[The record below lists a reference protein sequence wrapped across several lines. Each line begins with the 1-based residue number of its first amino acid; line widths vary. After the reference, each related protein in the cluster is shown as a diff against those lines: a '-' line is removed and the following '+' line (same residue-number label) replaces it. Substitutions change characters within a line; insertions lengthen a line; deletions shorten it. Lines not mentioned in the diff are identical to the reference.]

1 MSVKHHVVTLSALF
15 KNTIVNKFILS
26 LSFAPQQ
33 FPDQIVGFV
42 PRKHVSTPGGVY
54 SYGSFELQ
62 DPETAGG
69 DR

>member
-1 MSVKHHVVTLSALF
+1 MDTVFSVNNL
-15 KNTIVNKFILS
+15 IVFPLV
-26 LSFAPQQ
+26 PQQ
-33 FPDQIVGFV
+33 FSDQIVGFV
-42 PRKHVSTPGGVY
+42 PRKHVLTSGGVY

>member
-1 MSVKHHVVTLSALF
+1 MCNVRNLSVF
-15 KNTIVNKFILS
+15 S
-26 LSFAPQQ
+26 LVLQQ
-33 FPDQIVGFV
+33 FSEQIVGFV
-42 PRKHVSTPGGVY
+42 PRKHVLASRGVY

>member
-1 MSVKHHVVTLSALF
+1 MCSLHNLSVFSSVL
-15 KNTIVNKFILS
+15 
-26 LSFAPQQ
+26 QQ
-33 FPDQIVGFV
+33 FSEQIVGFV
-42 PRKHVSTPGGVY
+42 PRKYILTSGGVY

>member
-1 MSVKHHVVTLSALF
+1 MF
-15 KNTIVNKFILS
+15 
-26 LSFAPQQ
+26 QQ

-42 PRKHVSTPGGVY
+42 PRKHVITASGVY

-62 DPETAGG
+62 DTEKGGG

>member
-1 MSVKHHVVTLSALF
+1 MSVKHHVLPLSALV
-15 KNTIVNKFILS
+15 TILLGISHFIFS
-26 LSFAPQQ
+26 SQQ

>member
-1 MSVKHHVVTLSALF
+1 MSCHRNAHFELNHTH
-15 KNTIVNKFILS
+15 ILRS
-26 LSFAPQQ
+26 TQQ

-42 PRKHVSTPGGVY
+42 PRKHVSTLGGVY

-69 DR
+69 DK

>member
-1 MSVKHHVVTLSALF
+1 MCSVHNLSVFSSVL
-15 KNTIVNKFILS
+15 
-26 LSFAPQQ
+26 QQ
-33 FPDQIVGFV
+33 FSEQIVGFV
-42 PRKHVSTPGGVY
+42 PRKHVLTSRGVY